1 MRLKVSVKSVVIAM
15 SNRDVSTATKIRRY
29 LVRWLG
35 LGSLISATPLIMLSA
50 YPPQSSQQLAF
61 VDWVDNVSARREAA
75 VTIELREYGAGEK
88 AAVFSVK
95 GTSNSPQ
102 VQRLIELAR
111 DAELFREERPE
122 MGSGGGEVSEVEEA
136 AKVSGDKPA
145 VEVFI
150 KGGGSEFLYRGNPD
164 EFERQIQAKVFRAL
178 IGEFGG

>member
-1 MRLKVSVKSVVIAM
+1 MIAM
-15 SNRDVSTATKIRRY
+15 SNRDVSTATKVRRS

-35 LGSLISATPLIMLSA
+35 LGSLISATPLIMLSV

-61 VDWVDNVSARREAA
+61 VDWVDNVSARREATI
-75 VTIELREYGAGEK
+75 TIELREYRAGEK

-95 GTSNSPQ
+95 GTSDSPQ

-111 DAELFREERPE
+111 DAELFREEWRE
-122 MGSGGGEVSEVEEA
+122 SSVGGGEVSEVEEA
-136 AKVSGDKPA
+136 AKVSGDKSA
-145 VEVFI
+145 VEVLI
-150 KGGGSEFLYRGNPD
+150 KGAGSEFLYRGNPD